1 MKLLKSV
8 RTICMQNL
16 RKWKTDYRVWV
27 IGVLALIMIWIY
39 IDDMDTIV
47 TFMDS
52 SMPVWIFPFI
62 YMQFHMKLIYTLP
75 VILLFCNAPFIDAN
89 QTFVYMRSGRKRWLC
104 GQILYVIM
112 ASGIYYLFLLITSFL
127 SAIAAGG
134 EISLEWGKT
143 LTTIAN
149 SGVAGYLGVHYI
161 DASTI
166 ITTYF
171 SPISAI
177 WFTFLLSWLCG
188 TMIGLIIFFCNTFTG
203 TRFLGITISSLLAV
217 LSAAEESGLP
227 QVLHFSPISWITL
240 NKVDVGG
247 LTTNPSFEYCIVFYL
262 TAIILLAAGILLFGK
277 KQSMDMKG

>member
-27 IGVLALIMIWIY
+27 IGVLVLIVIWIY

-104 GQILYVIM
+104 GQILYVII

-188 TMIGLIIFFCNTFTG
+188 TMIGLIIFFCNIFTG

-240 NKVDVGG
+240 NKVDVGS